1 MGSTIAALRA
11 TVSIEE
17 ADAKAKNNRD
27 NSFVNFPALPVG
39 TLKLFILQCQVCSLV
54 GRSGAAVDVVGIK

>member
-17 ADAKAKNNRD
+17 TDAKTKNNRD
-27 NSFVNFPALPVG
+27 NSFVNSFPALPVG
-39 TLKLFILQCQVCSLV
+39 TLKLFILQCTTSE
-54 GRSGAAVDVVGIK
+54 